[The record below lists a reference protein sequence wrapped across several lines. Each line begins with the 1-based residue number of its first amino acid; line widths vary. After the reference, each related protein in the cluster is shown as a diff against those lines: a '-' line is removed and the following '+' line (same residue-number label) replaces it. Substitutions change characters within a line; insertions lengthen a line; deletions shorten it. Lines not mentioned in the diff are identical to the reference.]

1 MNPNST
7 DTSVLSLTT
16 PPTRAILDALHHAV
30 LLLDASGT
38 ILWLNSAALRLYGR
52 SETECIGV
60 PVNDCPVFNYTFR
73 NEILRVLHSSGRWDG
88 ESERV
93 RSDGTLVHVRGHWS
107 RVDFD
112 GGAAYV
118 ALEYDIADRI
128 NIEGELQ
135 QSRKLAK
142 IGILADGIA
151 HELRNP
157 LSYALSAA
165 QLLSDDRLPDDV
177 REKCLHTITTGLR
190 KAGLIVDNLLSL
202 GKPAGRFIRK
212 SVDLSGVV
220 TEAIDAA
227 STHSNMRHVRIDV
240 HFPAEPLMVTGNHD
254 MLVQVFHN
262 VITNALNEMPG
273 GGSISIQGTVVE
285 GQVTVRVTDSGPGVS
300 EEQLKHLFD
309 PFFSASRSG
318 KGTGLGLTLSYF
330 IMKEHDGNI
339 EVESV
344 LGKGATF
351 VLTIPQRH
359 DKNA

>member
-7 DTSVLSLTT
+7 DSSVSSFFG
-16 PPTRAILDALHHAV
+16 PQTRAILDALHHAV
-30 LLLDASGT
+30 VLLDANGC

-52 SETECIGV
+52 SEAECIGV
-60 PVNDCPVFNYTFR
+60 PVNECPVFNYNFR
-73 NEILRVLHSSGRWDG
+73 NEILRVLNAAGQWEG

-93 RSDGTLVHVRGHWS
+93 RSDGTALHVRGHWS
-107 RVDFD
+107 RVHAD

-118 ALEYDIADRI
+118 ALEYDIADKF
-128 NIEGELQ
+128 NLEAELQ

-190 KAGLIVDNLLSL
+190 KAGLIVENLLSL

-212 SVDLSGVV
+212 AVHLSGVV

-240 HFPAEPLMVTGNHD
+240 HFPAEPLVVTGNHD

-273 GGSISIQGTVVE
+273 GGSVSIQGMAAE

-351 VLTIPQRH
+351 VLTFPQRAE
-359 DKNA
+359 KST